1 VIGETVSHYRVL
13 EQLGGGGMGVV
24 YRAEDTRLGRQ
35 VALKFLPPELSA
47 DPQAIERFQR
57 EARAAS
63 ALNHPNIC
71 TIYDIGQDAAH
82 GGQHFIVMEL
92 LEGETLK
99 HRIEGRPLAMDTLI
113 DLGSQI
119 ADALDAAHA
128 KGIVHR
134 DIKPAN
140 IFVTSRGHAKILD
153 FGLAKLAPER
163 HVPGQED
170 ASKPTMAAGEE
181 FLTSPGTAMGTVAYM
196 SPEQAR
202 GEALDARTDLFSFGL
217 VLYEMATGQ
226 PAFSGRTSAVIFDA
240 ILHRAPAAPVRLN
253 PDVPAELERI
263 INKALEK
270 DRETRYQNA
279 ADLRADLKRLRRE
292 LDSGRTQATTAVPAT
307 RPRRRSAPKARKPR
321 AAAAGDQTEATRRP
335 SKATPKS
342 GRQKAAVASGPSKPE
357 AGVVGGMRRWLWL
370 EVGAVVVLA
379 IVATAFYVLGRRGGG
394 APVGIGAGGR
404 PAVAVLPFDNPGGS
418 ADTAWLTGGVPN
430 MLVTGLGETPG
441 VDVLSN
447 QRIAEVLKD
456 LGLGSGPIDKS
467 RVLDVGRR
475 AGAGALVVGSVFK
488 SGNTYR
494 VDVQVEDVATGKLL
508 GAKSVEGASIFPLA
522 DQLTASI
529 RDALNLSPAPAAPAV
544 GDVLTSS
551 PEAYRMYLDGLQAI
565 GNVRNDDARASFQ
578 KAVQLDP
585 GFASAYFYL
594 LSLSPGNVAAD
605 EYRNQIRA
613 HMDRL
618 PDRFKLGLDAND
630 ALRAGDLQKAASL
643 EEQQVAKYP
652 DSEEAYPLLVTLY
665 HQQRRDD
672 DAVALMARAVKV
684 LPNSGP
690 LYNMYG
696 YACLWAG
703 QYPEAVEKFQEYAR
717 LDPKEANPWDS
728 LAEAY
733 LIVGQPDKALDN
745 YAHALAVDPTFS
757 SSHHGRAWAF
767 GMEGKYDEAL
777 AEEDAFV
784 ATSRKANWPLTT
796 EAYQYQ
802 AILLSRIGRYR
813 DANARLADGR
823 AAALKAGDDGNAAG
837 FEELGA
843 LFDLERHADAAT
855 LDATARLQPQIPKLR
870 NAATR
875 DAINR
880 VGQVLTVVTD
890 ARLHRLDAAR
900 AVLGSLDKNCD
911 RSDVEQAWLC
921 GSADAETAFAAGD
934 LNGAD
939 SAFLAALPNGKMMF
953 ERDRPGTSL
962 LLNDSP
968 WRDLSARIKIARG
981 DLAGAIQIYRSFLTP
996 DIGSK
1001 FTSLLEPRDV
1011 LALAR
1016 LLDKSGDTAGARA
1029 QYRRFL
1035 DLWKHADPGQPELA
1049 EARRKAG

>member
-13 EQLGGGGMGVV
+13 DQLGGGGMGVV

-47 DPQAIERFQR
+47 DPQAIERFGR

-92 LEGETLK
+92 LEGQTLK
-99 HRIEGRPLAMDTLI
+99 HRIEGHPLAMDTLI
-113 DLGSQI
+113 DLGAQI

-140 IFVTSRGHAKILD
+140 IFVTSRGHAKVLD

-163 HVPGQED
+163 HAPEAGGG
-170 ASKPTMAAGEE
+170 SRPTMAADQE

-226 PAFSGRTSAVIFDA
+226 PAFSGKTSAVIFDA
-240 ILHRAPAAPVRLN
+240 ILHRAPTAPVRLN

-292 LDSGRTQATTAVPAT
+292 LDSGQTQATTAVPAA
-307 RPRRRSAPKARKPR
+307 RPRRRSPSKTRKPR
-321 AAAAGDQTEATRRP
+321 STAARDRTGATPRP

-342 GRQKAAVASGPSKPE
+342 GRQKSAASGPSTSA
-357 AGVVGGMRRWLWL
+357 AGVMGVMRRWLWL
-370 EVGAVVVLA
+370 EVGAVVMLA
-379 IVATAFYVLGRRGGG
+379 IVATTFYVLGRRGGG

-418 ADTAWLTGGVPN
+418 DDTAWLTNGVPN

-441 VDVLSN
+441 LDVLGD
-447 QRIAEVLKD
+447 QRVAEVLKD

-494 VDVQVEDVATGKLL
+494 VDVQVEDVATGRLL
-508 GAKSVEGASIFPLA
+508 GAKSVEGASVFPLA

-544 GDVLTSS
+544 ADVLTSS
-551 PEAYRMYLDGLQAI
+551 PEAYRLYLDGLQALN
-565 GNVRNDDARASFQ
+565 NVRNDDAQASFE

-585 GFASAYFYL
+585 GFASAYYYL
-594 LSLSPGNVAAD
+594 MGLAPGSVARD

-618 PDRFKLGLDAND
+618 PDRFKLGLEASDAR
-630 ALRAGDLQKAASL
+630 RAGDLQKVATL
-643 EEQQVAKYP
+643 LEQQVAKYP
-652 DSEEAYPLLVTLY
+652 DSEDAYTTLGGIY
-665 HQQRRDD
+665 HALHRDD
-672 DAVALMARAVKV
+672 DGVSLMARAVKV

-690 LYNMYG
+690 LYNSYG

-703 QYPEAVEKFQEYAR
+703 QYPEAVEQFQEYAR

-733 LIVGQPDKALDN
+733 LIVGQPDKALEN
-745 YAHALAVDPTFS
+745 YAQALTVDPTFI

-767 GMEGKYDEAL
+767 GMQGKFDEAL
-777 AEEDAFV
+777 AEEAAFE
-784 ATSRKANWPLTT
+784 AAERNANRPLTT
-796 EAYQYQ
+796 EAYLYQ
-802 AILLSRIGRYR
+802 VILLSRVGRYR
-813 DANARLADGR
+813 EAGARLADGR
-823 AAALKAGDDGNAAG
+823 AAALKAGDDSGVIG
-837 FEELGA
+837 FPALGA
-843 LFDLERHADAAT
+843 FFDLERHDEAAA
-855 LDATARLQPQIPKLR
+855 LAAIVRLQPQIPRLR
-870 NAATR
+870 SAAAREALTR
-875 DAINR
+875 
-880 VGQVLTVVTD
+880 GFQVMTVVAD
-890 ARLHRLDAAR
+890 ARLNRLDAAR
-900 AVLGSLDKNCD
+900 GVLAALDKNCD
-911 RSDVEQAWLC
+911 RTDVEQKWLC
-921 GSADAETAFAAGD
+921 GAADAETAFAAGD

-939 SAFLAALPNGKMMF
+939 SAFSTALPTGKMIF
-953 ERDRPGTSL
+953 QRDDPATAVF
-962 LLNDSP
+962 LNDSP
-968 WRDLSARIKIARG
+968 WRDLGARITVARG

-1001 FTSLLEPRDV
+1001 FTALLEPRDV

-1016 LLDKSGDTAGARA
+1016 LLDKSGDAAGARE